1 MDFIKE
7 SLQEEGSEFNFG
19 STTSASLSDG
29 GAEAFSVPRG
39 AEAVNRH
46 LTDIKSV
53 IEFYGLPKEQGK
65 PSGKLATTP
74 FEAFDH
80 NIHSPHEIISEVTK
94 SHPKGDDDIKFSID

>member
-1 MDFIKE
+1 MDFIQE

-19 STTSASLSDG
+19 STTSPSLKDG
-29 GAEAFSVPRG
+29 GVEAFSVPRG
-39 AEAVNRH
+39 AAAVNRH

-53 IEFYGLPKEQGK
+53 IEFYGLPKKQGK

-80 NIHSPHEIISEVTK
+80 NIYIG
-94 SHPKGDDDIKFSID
+94 PKHYLMVSDLLQTAYRSGS